1 VTAEEP
7 PPVSPW
13 NIANVV
19 TVARIFLV
27 PVFAVFVVLSGM
39 EHSGWRMAACVL
51 FVFISATDFVDGW
64 LARSRGLV
72 TDFGKLADPIADK
85 ALIGTALVLLS
96 YYDHLAWWVTVVI
109 LVRELGITVWRVAV
123 VRRTVNAAD
132 RGGKLKTV
140 FQITAVAWYLWPWPS
155 PLDAVGPWLMGA
167 ALILTVLTGMD
178 YLWKAFKLRESGPKL
193 TS

>member
-1 VTAEEP
+1 VTAEDR
-7 PPVSPW
+7 PVSPW

-39 EHSGWRMAACVL
+39 EHSGWRMAACAL

-85 ALIGTALVLLS
+85 VMIGTALVLLS
-96 YYDHLAWWVTVVI
+96 SYDALPWWVTIVI
-109 LVRELGITVWRVAV
+109 LARELGITAWRMSVA
-123 VRRTVNAAD
+123 RKTVIAAD

-140 FQITAVAWYLWPWPS
+140 LQITAVAWYLWPWPS

-167 ALILTVLTGMD
+167 AVFLTVLTGMD
-178 YLWKAFKLRESGPKL
+178 YLWKAFKSRKSEPNR

>member
-1 VTAEEP
+1 MTTEDR
-7 PPVSPW
+7 PVSPW

-39 EHSGWRMAACVL
+39 DHSGWRMAACVL
-51 FVFISATDFVDGW
+51 FVFIATTDFVDGW

-85 ALIGTALVLLS
+85 VMIGTALVLLS
-96 YYDHLAWWVTVVI
+96 YYDALPWWVTIVI
-109 LVRELGITVWRVAV
+109 LARELGITAWRMSVA
-123 VRRTVNAAD
+123 RKTVIAAD

-140 FQITAVAWYLWPWPS
+140 LQITAVAWYLWPWAS

-167 ALILTVLTGMD
+167 ALVLTVLTGMD
-178 YLWKAFKLRESGPKL
+178 YLWKAFKSRKSEPNR

>member
-1 VTAEEP
+1 MTAQEQ
-7 PPVSPW
+7 PVSPW

-27 PVFAVFVVLSGM
+27 PVFAVFVALSGM
-39 EHSGWRMAACVL
+39 EHSSWRMAACVL

-64 LARSRGLV
+64 LARSRNLV

-85 ALIGTALVLLS
+85 VLIGTALVLLS
-96 YYDHLAWWVTVVI
+96 YYGDLSWWVTAVI
-109 LVRELGITVWRVAV
+109 LVRELGITVWRMAV
-123 VRRTVNAAD
+123 VRRTVIAAD

-140 FQITAVAWYLWPWPS
+140 LQITAVAWYLWPWPS
-155 PLDAVGPWLMGA
+155 PLDAVGPWLMGGA
-167 ALILTVLTGMD
+167 VVLTVLTGMD
-178 YLWKAFKLRESGPKL
+178 YLWKAFKSRESGPKA

>member
-1 VTAEEP
+1 VKADP

-27 PVFAVFVVLSGM
+27 PVFAAAVVLSGM
-39 EHSGWRMAACVL
+39 EHSGWRMLACLL

-72 TDFGKLADPIADK
+72 TEFGKLADPIADK

-96 YYDHLAWWVTVVI
+96 FYEVLPWWVTAVI
-109 LVRELGITVWRVAV
+109 LLRELGITGLRMAV
-123 VRRTVNAAD
+123 LKHAVIAAG
-132 RGGKLKTV
+132 RGGKLKTG
-140 FQITAVAWYLWPWPS
+140 FQITAVAWYLWPWPE
-155 PLDAVGPWLMGA
+155 PFDLVGPWLMGA
-167 ALILTVLTGMD
+167 AVLLTVVTGMD
-178 YLWKAFKLRESGPKL
+178 YLWKAFKLRKSEPGR
-193 TS
+193 TR

>member
-1 VTAEEP
+1 MTTEER
-7 PPVSPW
+7 PVSPW

-39 EHSGWRMAACVL
+39 EHSGWRMAACAL
-51 FVFISATDFVDGW
+51 FVFIATTDFVDGW

-85 ALIGTALVLLS
+85 VMIGTALILLS
-96 YYDHLAWWVTVVI
+96 YYDTLPWWVTAVI
-109 LVRELGITVWRVAV
+109 LARELGITAWRMSVA
-123 VRRTVNAAD
+123 RKTVLAAD
-132 RGGKLKTV
+132 RGGKLKTIL
-140 FQITAVAWYLWPWPS
+140 QITAVAWYLWPWPS
-155 PLDAVGPWLMGA
+155 PLDAVGPWLMGGA
-167 ALILTVLTGMD
+167 VVLTVLTGMD
-178 YLWKAFKLRESGPKL
+178 YLWKAFKSRKSEPNR

>member
-1 VTAEEP
+1 
-7 PPVSPW
+7 VSPW

-39 EHSGWRMAACVL
+39 EHSGWRMAACAL
-51 FVFISATDFVDGW
+51 FVFIATTDFVDGW

-85 ALIGTALVLLS
+85 VMIGTALVLLS
-96 YYDHLAWWVTVVI
+96 YYEVLPWWVTVVI
-109 LVRELGITVWRVAV
+109 LARELGITAWRMSVA
-123 VRRTVNAAD
+123 RKTVIAAD

-140 FQITAVAWYLWPWPS
+140 LQITAVAWYLWPWPS
-155 PLDAVGPWLMGA
+155 PLDAVGPWLMGGA
-167 ALILTVLTGMD
+167 VVLTVLTGMD
-178 YLWKAFKLRESGPKL
+178 YLWKAFKSRKSEPNR

>member
-1 VTAEEP
+1 MKDDP

-27 PVFAVFVVLSGM
+27 PIFAVVVVLSAM
-39 EHSGWRMAACVL
+39 EHSGWRMLACLL

-72 TDFGKLADPIADK
+72 TEFGKLADPIADK

-96 YYDHLAWWVTVVI
+96 LYDALPWWVTVVI
-109 LVRELGITVWRVAV
+109 LVRELGITGLRMAV
-123 VRRTVNAAD
+123 LRHAVIAAG

-140 FQITAVAWYLWPWPS
+140 LQIAAVAWYLWPWPE
-155 PLDAVGPWLMGA
+155 PLDMVGPWLMGA
-167 ALILTVLTGMD
+167 AVLLTVVTGMD
-178 YLWKAFKLRESGPKL
+178 YLWKAFKLRGSERGR
-193 TS
+193 TR

>member
-1 VTAEEP
+1 MTTDQ
-7 PPVSPW
+7 PVSPW

-27 PVFAVFVVLSGM
+27 PVFAVFVVLSEM
-39 EHSGWRMAACVL
+39 EHTGWRVAACLL
-51 FVFISATDFVDGW
+51 FIFISATDFVDGW

-96 YYDHLAWWVTVVI
+96 FYGDVAWWVTVVI
-109 LVRELGITVWRVAV
+109 LVRELGITAWRMAI
-123 VRRTVNAAD
+123 RTRTVHAAD

-140 FQITAVAWYLWPWPS
+140 LQITAVSWLLFPWPA
-155 PLDAVGPWLMGA
+155 PLDAVGSWLMYA
-167 ALILTVLTGMD
+167 ALVLTVLTGMD
-178 YLWKAFKLRESGPKL
+178 YLWKAFKLKESEPNR

>member
-1 VTAEEP
+1 VKADP

-13 NIANVV
+13 NVANVV

-27 PVFAVFVVLSGM
+27 PVFAVVVVVSGM
-39 EHSGWRMAACVL
+39 EHSGWRMLACLL

-72 TDFGKLADPIADK
+72 TEFGKLADPIADK
-85 ALIGTALVLLS
+85 ALIGTSLVLLS
-96 YYDHLAWWVTVVI
+96 FYDALPWWVTVVI
-109 LVRELGITVWRVAV
+109 LVRELGITGLRMAV
-123 VRRTVNAAD
+123 LKHAVIAAG

-140 FQITAVAWYLWPWPS
+140 LQIAAVAWYLWPWPE

-167 ALILTVLTGMD
+167 AVLLTVVTGMD
-178 YLWKAFKLRESGPKL
+178 YLWKAFKLKESESGR
-193 TS
+193 TR

>member
-1 VTAEEP
+1 MTTEER
-7 PPVSPW
+7 PVSPW

-39 EHSGWRMAACVL
+39 EHSGWRMAACAL
-51 FVFISATDFVDGW
+51 FVFIASTDFVDGW

-85 ALIGTALVLLS
+85 VMIGTALVLLS
-96 YYDHLAWWVTVVI
+96 YYGDLPWWVTVVI
-109 LVRELGITVWRVAV
+109 LARELGITAWRMSVARKTV
-123 VRRTVNAAD
+123 VAAD

-140 FQITAVAWYLWPWPS
+140 LQITAVAWYLWPWPA
-155 PLDAVGPWLMGA
+155 PLDAVGPWLMGGA
-167 ALILTVLTGMD
+167 VVLTVLTGMD
-178 YLWKAFKLRESGPKL
+178 YLWKAFKSGKSEPKR

>member
-1 VTAEEP
+1 VTAEER
-7 PPVSPW
+7 PVSPW

-39 EHSGWRMAACVL
+39 EHPGWRMAACVL

-72 TDFGKLADPIADK
+72 TDFGKLADPVADK
-85 ALIGTALVLLS
+85 VLIGTALILLS
-96 YYDHLAWWVTVVI
+96 YYDAVPWWVTVVI
-109 LVRELGITVWRVAV
+109 LARELGITAWRMSVA
-123 VRRTVNAAD
+123 RKTVIAAD

-140 FQITAVAWYLWPWPS
+140 LQTAAVAWYLWPWPS
-155 PLDAVGPWLMGA
+155 PLDAVGPWLMGGA
-167 ALILTVLTGMD
+167 VVLTVLTGMD
-178 YLWKAFKLRESGPKL
+178 YLWKAFKSRKSELNR

>member
-1 VTAEEP
+1 VTTDQ
-7 PPVSPW
+7 PVSPW

-39 EHSGWRMAACVL
+39 EHTGWRVAACVL

-96 YYDHLAWWVTVVI
+96 YYGDLVWWVTIVI
-109 LVRELGITVWRVAV
+109 LVRELGITVWRMTIARRV
-123 VRRTVNAAD
+123 VVAAD

-140 FQITAVAWYLWPWPS
+140 LQITAVSWMLFPWTEPF
-155 PLDAVGPWLMGA
+155 DAIGPWLMYA

-178 YLWKAFKLRESGPKL
+178 YLWKAFKSRESEPNR

>member
-1 VTAEEP
+1 MNPEER
-7 PPVSPW
+7 PVSPW

-27 PVFAVFVVLSGM
+27 PVFAVVVVLSEM
-39 EHSGWRMAACVL
+39 EHSGLRMLACAM

-96 YYDHLAWWVTVVI
+96 YYGDLSWWVTGVI
-109 LVRELGITVWRVAV
+109 LVRELGITAWRMAV
-123 VRRTVNAAD
+123 LRRTVIAAD

-140 FQITAVAWYLWPWPS
+140 LQITAAAWYLWPWPA
-155 PLDAVGPWLMGA
+155 PLEAVGPWLMGA
-167 ALILTVLTGMD
+167 AVVLTVLTGMD
-178 YLWKAFKLRESGPKL
+178 YLWKAFKSRESEPNR
-193 TS
+193 TR

>member
-1 VTAEEP
+1 MTAEET
-7 PPVSPW
+7 PVSPW

-27 PVFAVFVVLSGM
+27 PVFAVFTAVSAM

-72 TDFGKLADPIADK
+72 TDFGKLMDPIADK

-96 YYDHLAWWVTVVI
+96 YYGDLSWWVTGVI
-109 LVRELGITVWRVAV
+109 LVRELGITAWRVAIV
-123 VRRTVNAAD
+123 KRTVVAAD

-140 FQITAVAWYLWPWPS
+140 LQITAVAWYLWPWPS

-167 ALILTVLTGMD
+167 AVVLTVLTGMD
-178 YLWKAFKLRESGPKL
+178 YLWKAFKTRESGPKR

>member
-1 VTAEEP
+1 MTTEDR
-7 PPVSPW
+7 PVSPW

-39 EHSGWRMAACVL
+39 EHSGWRMAACAL
-51 FVFISATDFVDGW
+51 FVFIASTDFVDGW

-85 ALIGTALVLLS
+85 VMIGTALVLLS
-96 YYDHLAWWVTVVI
+96 YYDAVPWWVTVVI
-109 LVRELGITVWRVAV
+109 LARELGITAWRMSVA
-123 VRRTVNAAD
+123 RKTVIAAD

-140 FQITAVAWYLWPWPS
+140 LQIAAVAWYLWPWPS

-167 ALILTVLTGMD
+167 AVVLTVLTGMD
-178 YLWKAFKLRESGPKL
+178 YLWKAFKSRKSEPNR

>member
-1 VTAEEP
+1 MKADP

-27 PVFAVFVVLSGM
+27 PVFAVAVAVSGM
-39 EHSGWRMAACVL
+39 EHSGWRMLACAL

-72 TDFGKLADPIADK
+72 TEFGKLADPIADK

-96 YYDHLAWWVTVVI
+96 FYDALPWWVTVVI
-109 LVRELGITVWRVAV
+109 LVRELGITGLRMAV
-123 VRRTVNAAD
+123 LKHAVIAAG
-132 RGGKLKTV
+132 RGGKLKTG
-140 FQITAVAWYLWPWPS
+140 FQITAVAWYLWPWPG
-155 PLDAVGPWLMGA
+155 PFDVVGPWLMGA
-167 ALILTVLTGMD
+167 AVVLTVATGMD
-178 YLWKAFKLRESGPKL
+178 YLWKAFKLRKSEPGR
-193 TS
+193 TR

>member
-1 VTAEEP
+1 MKADP

-27 PVFAVFVVLSGM
+27 PVFAVVVVVSGM
-39 EHSGWRMAACVL
+39 EHSGWRMLACAL

-72 TDFGKLADPIADK
+72 TEFGKLADPIADK

-96 YYDHLAWWVTVVI
+96 FYDALPWWVTVVI
-109 LVRELGITVWRVAV
+109 LVRELGITGLRMAV
-123 VRRTVNAAD
+123 LKHAVIAAG

-140 FQITAVAWYLWPWPS
+140 LQIAAVAWYLWPWPE
-155 PLDAVGPWLMGA
+155 PFDLVGPWLMGA
-167 ALILTVLTGMD
+167 AVLLTVVTGMD
-178 YLWKAFKLRESGPKL
+178 YLWKAFKLRESESGR
-193 TS
+193 TR

>member
-1 VTAEEP
+1 MTTEER
-7 PPVSPW
+7 PVSPW

-39 EHSGWRMAACVL
+39 EHSGWRMAACAL

-85 ALIGTALVLLS
+85 AMIGTALVLLS
-96 YYDHLAWWVTVVI
+96 YYDALPWWVTIVI
-109 LVRELGITVWRVAV
+109 LAREIGITVWRMAV
-123 VRRTVNAAD
+123 VRRTVIAAD

-140 FQITAVAWYLWPWPS
+140 LQITAVSWYLWPWPS
-155 PLDAVGPWLMGA
+155 PLDAVGPWLMGGA
-167 ALILTVLTGMD
+167 VVLTVLTGMD
-178 YLWKAFKLRESGPKL
+178 YLWKAFKLRKSEPNR

>member
-1 VTAEEP
+1 MKSEP

-39 EHSGWRMAACVL
+39 EDSAWRMLAAAL

-72 TDFGKLADPIADK
+72 TEFGKLADPIADK

-96 YYDHLAWWVTVVI
+96 FYDALPWWVTALI
-109 LVRELGITVWRVAV
+109 LLRELGITALRMAV
-123 VRRTVNAAD
+123 LRHAVIAAG

-140 FQITAVAWYLWPWPS
+140 LQITAVAWYLWPWPG
-155 PLDAVGPWLMGA
+155 PLEAVGPWLMGA
-167 ALILTVLTGMD
+167 ALLLTVGTGID
-178 YLWKAFKLRESGPKL
+178 YLWKAFELRRRGAGRAR
-193 TS
+193 

>member
-1 VTAEEP
+1 MTTDQ
-7 PPVSPW
+7 PVSPW

-39 EHSGWRMAACVL
+39 EHTGWRVAACAL

-96 YYDHLAWWVTVVI
+96 YYGDLAWWVTVVI
-109 LVRELGITVWRVAV
+109 LVRELGITVWRMTIARRV
-123 VRRTVNAAD
+123 VVAAD

-140 FQITAVAWYLWPWPS
+140 LQITAVSWMLFPWPA
-155 PLDAVGPWLMGA
+155 PFDLVGVWLMYA

-178 YLWKAFKLRESGPKL
+178 YLWKAFKSRESEPNRA
-193 TS
+193 S

>member
-1 VTAEEP
+1 MNPDER
-7 PPVSPW
+7 PVSPW

-27 PVFAVFVVLSGM
+27 PVFAVVVVLSGM
-39 EHSGWRMAACVL
+39 EHSGLRMLACGL

-85 ALIGTALVLLS
+85 ALIGTSLVLLS
-96 YYDHLAWWVTVVI
+96 YYGDLSWWITGLI
-109 LVRELGITVWRVAV
+109 LLRELGITAWRMAV
-123 VRRTVNAAD
+123 LRRTVIAAD

-140 FQITAVAWYLWPWPS
+140 LQITAVAWYLWPWPA

-167 ALILTVLTGMD
+167 AVVLTVLTGMD
-178 YLWKAFKLRESGPKL
+178 YLWKAFKSRESEPNR

>member
-1 VTAEEP
+1 VTTDQ
-7 PPVSPW
+7 PVSPW

-39 EHSGWRMAACVL
+39 EHTGWRVAACVL

-96 YYDHLAWWVTVVI
+96 YYGDLAWWVTIVI
-109 LVRELGITVWRVAV
+109 LVRELGITVWRMTIARRV
-123 VRRTVNAAD
+123 VVAAD

-140 FQITAVAWYLWPWPS
+140 LQITAVSWMLFPWMEPF
-155 PLDAVGPWLMGA
+155 DAIGPWLMYA

-178 YLWKAFKLRESGPKL
+178 YLWKAFKSRESEPNR

>member
-1 VTAEEP
+1 MTTDQ
-7 PPVSPW
+7 PVSPW

-39 EHSGWRMAACVL
+39 EHTGWRVAACVL

-96 YYDHLAWWVTVVI
+96 YYGDLAWWVTIVI
-109 LVRELGITVWRVAV
+109 LVRELGITVWRMTIARRV
-123 VRRTVNAAD
+123 VVAAD

-140 FQITAVAWYLWPWPS
+140 LQITAVSWMLFPWMEPF
-155 PLDAVGPWLMGA
+155 DAVGPWLMYA

-178 YLWKAFKLRESGPKL
+178 YLWKAFKSRESEPNR

>member
-1 VTAEEP
+1 MTAD

-39 EHSGWRMAACVL
+39 EHTGWRVAACLL

-96 YYDHLAWWVTVVI
+96 YYGALPWWVTVVI
-109 LVRELGITVWRVAV
+109 LVRELGITVWRMTI
-123 VRRTVNAAD
+123 RNRTVVAAD

-140 FQITAVAWYLWPWPS
+140 LQITAVSWMLFPWPA
-155 PLDAVGPWLMGA
+155 PLDAAGLWLMYA
-167 ALILTVLTGMD
+167 AAILTVLTGMD
-178 YLWKAFKLRESGPKL
+178 YLWKAFKSRESEPNR
-193 TS
+193 SS

>member
-1 VTAEEP
+1 MTTDQ
-7 PPVSPW
+7 PVSPW

-39 EHSGWRMAACVL
+39 EHTGWRVAACAL
-51 FVFISATDFVDGW
+51 FIFISATDFVDGW

-96 YYDHLAWWVTVVI
+96 YYGDLAWWVTIVI
-109 LVRELGITVWRVAV
+109 LVRELGITAWRMAI
-123 VRRTVNAAD
+123 RTRTVVAAD

-140 FQITAVAWYLWPWPS
+140 LQITAVSWMLFPWPG
-155 PLDAVGPWLMGA
+155 PFDLVGVWLMYA
-167 ALILTVLTGMD
+167 ALLLTVLTGMD
-178 YLWKAFKLRESGPKL
+178 YLWKAFKLRESEPNR